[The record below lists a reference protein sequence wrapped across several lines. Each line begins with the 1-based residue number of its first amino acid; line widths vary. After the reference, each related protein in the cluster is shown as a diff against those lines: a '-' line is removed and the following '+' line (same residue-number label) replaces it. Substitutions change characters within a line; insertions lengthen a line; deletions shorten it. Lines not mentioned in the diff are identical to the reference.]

1 MGARDMAG
9 SVLMRPVLIAAAL
22 VCALAGCSKSRQD
35 ALLEL
40 KEEAC
45 ACKAKPC
52 AVEVGARLARAAAE
66 GEMDEQQARLLMAAS
81 SCLAAFGE

>member
-9 SVLMRPVLIAAAL
+9 WVVMRHVLIAAAL
-22 VCALAGCSKSRQD
+22 VCALTGCSKSRHD

-52 AVEVGARLARAAAE
+52 AIEVGARLARAAAE
-66 GEMDEQQARLLMAAS
+66 GEMEDQQARLLMAAS
-81 SCLAAFGE
+81 TCLAAFGE